1 MCTIMKNLYK
11 YIPKATNQVLY
22 EGEEAAVDEEFFQG
36 YYLEET
42 NSQFARVEVLKQP
55 GVAMM

>member
-1 MCTIMKNLYK
+1 MKNLYK
-11 YIPKATNQVLY
+11 YIPKVTHQVLY
-22 EGEEAAVDEEFFQG
+22 EGEETAVDEEFFQG

-42 NSQFARVEVLKQP
+42 NSQFAGVEVLKQP

>member
-11 YIPKATNQVLY
+11 YIPKVTHQVLY
-22 EGEEAAVDEEFFQG
+22 EGEETAVDEEFFQG

-42 NSQFARVEVLKQP
+42 NSQFAGVEVLKQP